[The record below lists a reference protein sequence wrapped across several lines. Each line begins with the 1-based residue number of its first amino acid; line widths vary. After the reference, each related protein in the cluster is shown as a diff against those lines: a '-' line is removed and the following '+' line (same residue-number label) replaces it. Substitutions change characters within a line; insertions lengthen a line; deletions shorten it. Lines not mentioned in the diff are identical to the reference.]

1 MGKVEKWRSGEV
13 EKWRNGEME
22 KWRNGEMERGVKHAM
37 KRFVLGVVIAGIIFC
52 GVLLFLQ
59 IREERESEVN
69 IAYDVVTTQGAA
81 EKLSVSGM
89 ESVKVQ
95 GEVWNIGDKEAKN
108 VTVTLIF
115 TDAAHDSVVRKRVV
129 EGADLLPKGAV
140 RVEFDAEYFREQ
152 TVPKTEVEV
161 EVQVD
166 WEGKR
171 NSS

>member
-1 MGKVEKWRSGEV
+1 MK
-13 EKWRNGEME
+13 

-108 VTVTLIF
+108 VTVILIF

-140 RVEFDAEYFREQ
+140 RVEFDAEYYREQ

>member
-1 MGKVEKWRSGEV
+1 
-13 EKWRNGEME
+13 
-22 KWRNGEMERGVKHAM
+22 MERGVKHAM

-161 EVQVD
+161 EIQVD

>member
-1 MGKVEKWRSGEV
+1 V
-13 EKWRNGEME
+13 EKWRNGEVE
-22 KWRNGEMERGVKHAM
+22 KWRSGEMERGVKHAM

-69 IAYDVVTTQGAA
+69 IAYDVVTTQGATQGAA

>member
-1 MGKVEKWRSGEV
+1 
-13 EKWRNGEME
+13 
-22 KWRNGEMERGVKHAM
+22 MERGVKHAM